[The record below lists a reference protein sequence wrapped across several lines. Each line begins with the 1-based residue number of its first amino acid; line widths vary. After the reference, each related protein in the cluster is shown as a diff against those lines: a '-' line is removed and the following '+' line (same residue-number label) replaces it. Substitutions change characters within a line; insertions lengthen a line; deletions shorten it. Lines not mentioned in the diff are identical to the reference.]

1 MSEAD
6 QRWHLSLEKLG
17 KSLSRLE
24 EALNGQQQSAILV
37 DATIQRFE
45 NCIEL
50 FWKTFRHLL
59 ALEGRETFSP
69 KESLQAAYQLGW
81 LHDEQAWLGMLKDR
95 NLTSHTYN
103 ELLAEQIVHHVRI
116 YYPEMKQTFEF
127 LKNRFQ

>member
-1 MSEAD
+1 LDPD
-6 QRWHLSLEKLG
+6 QRWQLSIAKLEKA
-17 KSLSRLE
+17 LSRLE
-24 EALNGQQQSAILV
+24 EVVNTQEANPLLT

-69 KESLQAAYQLGW
+69 KESLQAAYQLEW
-81 LHDEQAWLGMLKDR
+81 IQDEQAWLGMLKDR

-103 ELLAEQIVHHVRI
+103 EQLAEQIVQHVWL
-116 YYPEMKQTFEF
+116 YYPEMKQTFQ
-127 LKNRFQ
+127 LLIKRFQK

>member
-1 MSEAD
+1 MDTD
-6 QRWHLSLEKLG
+6 QRWRLSIEKLEKA
-17 KSLSRLE
+17 LSRLE
-24 EALNGQQQSAILV
+24 EVVSIKDANPLLT

-45 NCIEL
+45 FCIEL

-81 LHDEQAWLGMLKDR
+81 IQDEQAWLSMLKDR

-103 ELLAEQIVHHVRI
+103 EQLAEQIVQHI
-116 YYPEMKQTFEF
+116 KLYYPEMQTTFQ
-127 LKNRFQ
+127 LLTQRFQ

>member
-1 MSEAD
+1 MMEAD
-6 QRWHLSLEKLG
+6 HRWRLSLEKLG

-24 EALNGQQQSAILV
+24 EALNEPHQNAFLI

-59 ALEGRETFSP
+59 ALEGRETYSP

-81 LHDEQAWLGMLKDR
+81 IQDEQAWLGMLKDR

-103 ELLAEQIVHHVRI
+103 EQLAEQIVQHVRL
-116 YYPEMKQTFEF
+116 YYPEMKRTFQLLAE
-127 LKNRFQ
+127 RFQ

>member
-1 MSEAD
+1 MEAD
-6 QRWHLSLEKLG
+6 HRWRLSLEKLG

-24 EALNGQQQSAILV
+24 EALNEPHQNAFLI

-59 ALEGRETFSP
+59 ALEGRETYSP

-81 LHDEQAWLGMLKDR
+81 IQDEQAWLGMLKDR

-103 ELLAEQIVHHVRI
+103 EQLAEQIVQHVRL
-116 YYPEMKQTFEF
+116 YYPEMKRTFQLLAE
-127 LKNRFQ
+127 RFQ

>member
-1 MSEAD
+1 MGPYFVQSKVGTVEAD
-6 QRWHLSLEKLG
+6 QRWRLSLEKLC

-24 EALNGQQQSAILV
+24 ETLNEPQQTTLLV

-69 KESLQAAYQLGW
+69 KESLQAAYQL
-81 LHDEQAWLGMLKDR
+81 D
-95 NLTSHTYN
+95 
-103 ELLAEQIVHHVRI
+103 
-116 YYPEMKQTFEF
+116 
-127 LKNRFQ
+127 